1 LRHTTAAAVVAY
13 QPRMMHL
20 LEQRGLLEQDAPDAL
35 SEDAPALAA
44 CFEGAILQRVAF
56 GPQRGRPVMKLGQ
69 PLATHLASAAS
80 RVERGGLL
88 CARVDG
94 FDLHGQLAFGAGE
107 RTRTERLV
115 RYCAR
120 PPLANDRLEQLR
132 RSALRAFGAV
142 RTRSLK

>member
-1 LRHTTAAAVVAY
+1 
-13 QPRMMHL
+13 
-20 LEQRGLLEQDAPDAL
+20 LLEQDAPDAL

-80 RVERGGLL
+80 RVERGGPP

-107 RTRTERLV
+107 RTRIERLV

-120 PPLANDRLEQLR
+120 P
-132 RSALRAFGAV
+132 RSPTTDSRSSPTAATCSPSRPAGATAP
-142 RTRSLK
+142 RTCASTPSR